1 MTLAYKFGR
10 QFEANIKD
18 GQARG
23 RENIVS
29 LDAVSYILRPFHKT
43 IHF

>member
-1 MTLAYKFGR
+1 MILEYKFGR
-10 QFEANIKD
+10 QFEANNKD
-18 GQARG
+18 WQMRG

-29 LDAVSYILRPFHKT
+29 LDTVSYILRPFHKT